1 MKIFWH
7 YNKYFINGK
16 EENTEQENIDA
27 NSINAEACP
36 AGFCIPPFDIKSIP
50 SWMLFGNNPA
60 FFQFAQED
68 GVYIGATLGIETGI
82 KV

>member
-1 MKIFWH
+1 MEKKKILSMR
-7 YNKYFINGK
+7 ILG
-16 EENTEQENIDA
+16 A
-27 NSINAEACP
+27 NCLKAEVYP

-50 SWMLFGNNPA
+50 SRMLFCNNPA

-68 GVYIGATLGIETGI
+68 GVYIGATLGKETSI